1 MENLP
6 ENENLELSAENQ
18 DTPEESTIFS
28 DPAEHSY
35 KNRGKKRKPW
45 FTITAA
51 VLAAAIL
58 IGTTVAIIK
67 LIPKKE
73 NGSSD
78 NNLLDNSISVLEK
91 DTNSLKTVKVENKNG
106 TLLFYSKKSTSNDT
120 ETVNWYLDG
129 YDKELISTTATE
141 SIVGSASL
149 ISASQEI
156 TKMTVSDCGLDTPEI
171 TVTVVENGG
180 RTYKILIGDTSF
192 DGANC
197 YLKLENKDNIY
208 LCDISL
214 KESFELKPLDFA
226 TTASLSGMPITDEIA
241 EYVSDEGAIF
251 TFDTISVT
259 GKNIEDKIILTPTTS
274 TDNEIMLSLYPYS
287 VASPTQ
293 RYAETTSV
301 DSIFSLF
308 KNGLGGIVGAY
319 SFDVSDASLKQF
331 GLDSPDFKATISMG
345 GKTLTYSFSIIG
357 EENGTTYCA
366 VINDYSKLISKVAL
380 SNVAFVE
387 YRLSDLYTPYV
398 CMINIKSLSAFT
410 VSSKDASYKFE
421 LTPNDE
427 DSFDVTLNGN
437 KIDYDK
443 YFNPLYTKVVTIS
456 CSDFTVTPVT
466 GEPEFT
472 FTFDFNEENGGGKTV
487 VKFYKISETRYQ
499 YVTDGLN
506 LGKVNSNS
514 VRKVIELI
522 SGIPMPLN

>member
-1 MENLP
+1 MDNLP
-6 ENENLELSAENQ
+6 ENQNLEPLAENQ
-18 DTPEESTIFS
+18 ENIEESTIFS
-28 DPAEHSY
+28 DPAAHSY
-35 KNRGKKRKPW
+35 KNLGKKKKPW
-45 FTITAA
+45 LTIIAS
-51 VLAAAIL
+51 VLSAAIL
-58 IGTTVAIIK
+58 IGSTVAIIK
-67 LIPKKE
+67 LIPEKKDGYS
-73 NGSSD
+73 N
-78 NNLLDNSISVLEK
+78 NNLLDNSISVIEK
-91 DTNSLKTVKVENKNG
+91 DANTLKTVKVENQNG
-106 TLLFYSKKSTSNDT
+106 TLLFYSEKTTSGNT

-141 SIVGSASL
+141 SIVSSASL
-149 ISASQEI
+149 VSASQEI
-156 TKMTVSDCGLDTPEI
+156 TKMTVADCGLDTPSV

-180 RTYKILIGDTSF
+180 RTYKILIGDTAF

-226 TTASLSGMPITDEIA
+226 TTASLSAMPITDEIA

-251 TFDTISVT
+251 SFDTITVS
-259 GKNIEDKIILTPTTS
+259 GKNITEKIVLSPTTS

-287 VASPTQ
+287 VVAPTQ
-293 RYAETTSV
+293 RYAETVSV

-308 KNGLGGIVGAY
+308 KNGLGGIAGAY

-331 GLDSPDFKATISMG
+331 GLDNPDFKATISMN
-345 GKTLTYSFSIIG
+345 GKTLSYSFSIIG

-366 VINDYSKLISKVAL
+366 VINDYSKLISKIAL

-398 CMINIKSLSAFT
+398 CMINIKALSSFT
-410 VSSKDASYKFE
+410 VDTPDASYKFE

-427 DSFDVTLNGN
+427 DSFDVTLNGK

-456 CSDFTVTPVT
+456 CSDFTVAPVS
-466 GEPEFT
+466 GEPEYTFT
-472 FTFDFNEENGGGKTV
+472 FTFNEENGGMSTV
-487 VKFYKISETRYQ
+487 TKFYKISETRHQ
-499 YVTDGLN
+499 YFTDGLN

-514 VRKVIELI
+514 IRKVIELI
-522 SGIPMPLN
+522 SEIPIN